1 LGEERWIV
9 ILFVMSVVV
18 KDVRSATM
26 DGNVLEKVVINVKW
40 VGN

>member
-1 LGEERWIV
+1 
-9 ILFVMSVVV
+9 MSVVV